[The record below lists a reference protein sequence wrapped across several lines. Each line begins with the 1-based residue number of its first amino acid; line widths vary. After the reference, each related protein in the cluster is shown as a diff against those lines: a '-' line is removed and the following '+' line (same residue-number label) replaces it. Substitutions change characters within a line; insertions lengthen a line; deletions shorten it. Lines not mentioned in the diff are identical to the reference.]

1 MAARHRSRLAL
12 VGDAALAADPVG
24 AIGCGWALQS
34 AEWLA
39 EALVAEPSPDRALA
53 AYRRRH
59 RRELHAHSKVAA
71 ASSLARPMA
80 PPLRLLF
87 SAAVHDERIAERI
100 GELRVA
106 LDPAARAAL
115 AARPGPRRAR
125 ARPPPIDGRDAART
139 GGMKLLVTGGAG
151 YIGSVVANQLLE
163 RGHEV
168 AVLDDLS
175 RGHRGAVPDGARH
188 LEVGLADAEGTKD
201 ALAEGFDGV
210 LHFAALA
217 LVAESVEFP
226 ERYHRGN
233 FVGTLN
239 LLDAMREHDVKRLVF
254 SSTCATYGEPEVVP
268 MPETLPTNP
277 VNSYGNSKLA
287 VDRMIGD
294 ECRAHGLGA
303 ISLRYFNVAGASGP
317 YGEDHYPE
325 THLIP
330 LVLQA
335 AAGTRE
341 HVSVFGTDYP
351 TEDGTAVRDYIHVE
365 DLGRAHLLAMDA
377 LQRGKHTIYNLGNGL
392 GFSVRQVIE
401 AARKV
406 TGRDI
411 PVKEEPRRPGDPA
424 QLVASSEKIR
434 AELGWE
440 PEKDLETMIA
450 DAWAWRQ
457 ARPDGYG
464 RAASAA

>member
-1 MAARHRSRLAL
+1 
-12 VGDAALAADPVG
+12 
-24 AIGCGWALQS
+24 
-34 AEWLA
+34 
-39 EALVAEPSPDRALA
+39 
-53 AYRRRH
+53 
-59 RRELHAHSKVAA
+59 
-71 ASSLARPMA
+71 
-80 PPLRLLF
+80 
-87 SAAVHDERIAERI
+87 
-100 GELRVA
+100 
-106 LDPAARAAL
+106 
-115 AARPGPRRAR
+115 
-125 ARPPPIDGRDAART
+125 
-139 GGMKLLVTGGAG
+139 MKLLVTGGAG

-168 AVLDDLS
+168 VVLDDLS
-175 RGHRGAVPDGARH
+175 RGHRTAVPSGARFV
-188 LEVGLADAEGTKD
+188 EVGLADADGTRE

-239 LLDAMREHDVKRLVF
+239 LLDAMREHGVKRLVF
-254 SSTCATYGEPEVVP
+254 SSTCATYGEPEQVP

-303 ISLRYFNVAGASGP
+303 TSLRYFNVAGASGEF
-317 YGEDHYPE
+317 GEDHYPE

-335 AAGTRE
+335 AAGVRE

-351 TEDGTAVRDYIHVE
+351 TADGTAVRDYIHID
-365 DLGRAHLLAMDA
+365 DLAWAHLLAMDA
-377 LQRGKHTIYNLGNGL
+377 IQPGVHTIYNLGNGL
-392 GFSVRQVIE
+392 GFSVREVIE
-401 AARKV
+401 VARKV
-406 TGRDI
+406 TGREI
-411 PVKEEPRRPGDPA
+411 PVREEPRRPGDPA

-464 RAASAA
+464 SPNGAS